1 MESLENYSWASR
13 DKPPKLRD
21 LDGNSTRFS
30 AGFWPPRFLNLGE
43 ISAGIWLPRFRRDLG
58 ENFVRD
64 PLLICTSGPK
74 LLPVTM

>member
-13 DKPPKLRD
+13 DKPPKVRD

-30 AGFWPPRFLNLGE
+30 AGFWP
-43 ISAGIWLPRFRRDLG
+43 PRFRRDLG